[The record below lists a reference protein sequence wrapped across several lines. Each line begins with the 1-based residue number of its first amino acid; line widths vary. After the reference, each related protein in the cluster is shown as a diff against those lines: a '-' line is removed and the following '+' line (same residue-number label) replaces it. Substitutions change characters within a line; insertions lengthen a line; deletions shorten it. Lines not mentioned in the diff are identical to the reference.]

1 MQFNIYIKFIFGQH
15 LQTPLSL
22 HGYDSLRFRG
32 LYLYLI
38 NCLII
43 SLNHFVSTHRNV
55 NSIGGRTQKQQS
67 CIQWIPSLLG
77 YCFSLLRALRMAAR
91 SQDLAVEKTQADGAP
106 CVYTHTHTPPGGPSI
121 LMWSGPAEWI
131 TPTLISRDSQWP
143 ALCVSVCLCVY
154 VQVCVEHLSSI
165 TTIY

>member
-1 MQFNIYIKFIFGQH
+1 MSKMQSDIYIKFLFGQH

-22 HGYDSLRFRG
+22 RGYDSLRFRG

-43 SLNHFVSTHRNV
+43 GLHHFVSAHRNV
-55 NSIGGRTQKQQS
+55 NSTGGRTPKQQS

-77 YCFSLLRALRMAAR
+77 YCLSLLRALRMAAR

-121 LMWSGPAEWI
+121 LM
-131 TPTLISRDSQWP
+131 
-143 ALCVSVCLCVY
+143 
-154 VQVCVEHLSSI
+154 
-165 TTIY
+165 